1 MSAKRLLSFPEGP
14 VSFPRRLCVTTR
26 LTLLSLLLSTASFL
40 VTTVFAPTGWAV
52 TARAAE
58 PIEIHVDMSRAPQ
71 RILHARLEMPVE
83 PGPLTLL
90 YPKYMPGE
98 HGPTGPIAELAG
110 LVIRANGK
118 PLVWNRDSR
127 EVFTFHIDV
136 PAGVSELEIDL
147 DYLPPRTVGIYGI
160 GPSTS
165 EQVAVMSWNTL
176 LLYPAGVS
184 IHDLVYRPSL
194 TLPAGWKY
202 GTALRAKK
210 NRGDRVAFEA
220 VSLAELIDSP
230 VATGAHHRQIDLTG
244 SAATAHRLLLS
255 ADSEAALEIRPET
268 EAALRKLV
276 AEGIALFDSYHYRTY
291 DFLLTLSDHIDSF
304 GLEHHESSDNRLPER
319 SLIDD
324 APLRANSGLLPHE
337 YVHSWNAKTRRP
349 VGLTRDDYQEPYEA
363 DLLWVYEGLT
373 SYLGEVLTS
382 RSGLWQ
388 PDYARD
394 SLALIAAGLA
404 NRPGREWRPLSDTAR
419 AAYTLYGVPSE
430 WKSWRRGVDFY
441 DEGVLIWL
449 EVDTLIRNLSG
460 NTRSLDDFCRS
471 FFGGASGQPELTPYT
486 YEELT
491 EALNQVAAHDWRKF
505 FDERIYAV
513 APNAPL
519 GGIDNA
525 GWKLVYTR
533 EPNLA
538 QKDADKTEE
547 QIDLRFSLGLT
558 ISTKD
563 GRVADVLPGTPAAD
577 AQLAPGSKLVA
588 VNGRRWSG
596 ELLQTAIHEAATGNN
611 AIQLLVE
618 DSDFFREATL
628 IYAGDARYPHL
639 ERVEDRADLLTPI
652 LAPRT
657 P

>member
-1 MSAKRLLSFPEGP
+1 MHST
-14 VSFPRRLCVTTR
+14 RRPYTAAR
-26 LTLLSLLLSTASFL
+26 LTLLSLLLLTPSLFL
-40 VTTVFAPTGWAV
+40 QKDGA
-52 TARAAE
+52 AAE
-58 PIEIHVDMSRAPQ
+58 RAKEPVEIHVDMRHAPQ
-71 RILHARLEMPVE
+71 RILHAQLEMPVE

-98 HGPTGPIAELAG
+98 HGPTGPISELVA
-110 LVIRANGK
+110 LVIKANGE
-118 PLVWNRDSR
+118 PIAWNRDSHD
-127 EVFTFHIDV
+127 VFTFYVDV
-136 PAGVSELEIDL
+136 PAGVSELEIEL
-147 DYLPPRTVGIYGI
+147 DYLPPRTGGMFGN

-165 EQVAVMSWNTL
+165 DQVAVMSWNTM

-184 IHDLVYRPSL
+184 IHELIYRASL
-194 TLPAGWKY
+194 TLPDGWEY

-210 NRGDRVAFEA
+210 SRRNRTQFED

-230 VATGAHHRQIDLTG
+230 VTTGAHHRKIDLTG
-244 SAATAHRLLLS
+244 SAAATHRLNLS

-276 AEGIALFDSYHYRTY
+276 AEGIALFDSYHYRSY

-324 APLRANSGLLPHE
+324 AELNSNAGLLPHE

-349 VGLTRDDYQEPYEA
+349 AGLTRDDYQKPYEA

-373 SYLGEVLTS
+373 SYLGRVLTS

-388 PDYARD
+388 SDYARD

-404 NRPGREWRPLSDTAR
+404 NRPGRSWRPLVDTTR

-441 DEGVLIWL
+441 NEGVLIWL
-449 EVDTLIRNLSG
+449 EVDTQIRSISG
-460 NTRSLDDFCRS
+460 NTRSLDDFCGS
-471 FFGGASGQPELTPYT
+471 FFGGASGQPELKPFT
-486 YEELT
+486 YDELIQ
-491 EALNQVAAHDWRKF
+491 ELNRTAAYDWKKF
-505 FDERIYAV
+505 FDDRIYSV

-525 GWKLVYTR
+525 GWKLVYTE
-533 EPNLA
+533 EPNLV
-538 QKDADKTEE
+538 QKDYDETGEGL
-547 QIDLRFSLGLT
+547 DLRFSLGIQ
-558 ISTKD
+558 ISTEN
-563 GRVADVLPGTPAAD
+563 GRIGDVLPGSPAAAAD
-577 AQLAPGSKLVA
+577 IAPGSKLIA
-588 VNGRRWSG
+588 VNGRRWSSEILQRAIDEAVTNG
-596 ELLQTAIHEAATGNN
+596 EPIR
-611 AIQLLVE
+611 LLVE
-618 DSDFFREATL
+618 NSEFFREAAL
-628 IYAGDARYPHL
+628 EYDGGERYPHL
-639 ERVEDRADLLTPI
+639 ERVEKRTDLLSQI